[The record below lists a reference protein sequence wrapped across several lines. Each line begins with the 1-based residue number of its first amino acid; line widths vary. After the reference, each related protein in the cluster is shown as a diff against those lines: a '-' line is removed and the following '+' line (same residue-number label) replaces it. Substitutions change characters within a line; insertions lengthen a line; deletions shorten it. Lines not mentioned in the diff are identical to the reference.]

1 MKTETSEDPSK
12 PVINNSSMI
21 TAENSSTL
29 HSRLNQRRNKLN
41 AIKEKKYS
49 NTALFE
55 NPKRDL
61 SKNEKKRQKTN
72 LYLTNL
78 TYSKLGDTN
87 FETKSTLISTKINQ
101 TYNSTKNRDHKNFYK
116 TKSTL
121 PYITNYNM
129 DKNQNKKLDEQTY
142 LEYFDNMMKEK
153 VNINNI
159 IKEGKNK
166 NKIKNLKQKRNR
178 TFRDDKNTY
187 LRKTREIQ
195 RLKYELDLKKNAVE
209 DFRENLKN
217 QKNSFNYTISNIQ
230 AYKEDI
236 ENNFITKYNDILR
249 DLSRKIYNEKFF
261 LDSQTNKL
269 KQLKNDVN
277 NLKQMINKKEGI
289 LKDIE
294 KWLNL
299 QIYMKEGK
307 NPENI
312 NVALEKYEGK
322 LIFNSMEE
330 LENNLSYKEYQNLRL
345 LDKYN
350 KAKKEKEK
358 LVPLLQDEE
367 KSYETIEKNFSE
379 IIKEKLVILNSLKKR
394 EINLQVTINQLKNI
408 NKEPEEKKLNS
419 ITNIFINNTKDI
431 YDIKIYVNELGIK
444 YKPTKSKNNIYNY
457 IESIFYSFLLNDIP
471 GISLDINDETLLSNI
486 NLPESKKAIIQMNF
500 IEFSLNHLLSNINKK
515 IASDKNNLQ
524 IKEKT
529 CKIIDAYHKM
539 KNVNRNKLEMKKKRD
554 NTLKKVEKTAN
565 KNYVYFRGKV
575 DYNIVLEEKNKEI
588 ERLKKK
594 KHSNKIYIW
603 DFLHDV

>member
-12 PVINNSSMI
+12 PVVNNSSML

-29 HSRLNQRRNKLN
+29 HSKLNQRRNKLN

-78 TYSKLGDTN
+78 TYTKFGDTN

-101 TYNSTKNRDHKNFYK
+101 TNNSTKNRDHNNFYK

-129 DKNQNKKLDEQTY
+129 NDNQNKKLDEQTF
-142 LEYFDNMMKEK
+142 LEYFDNMMKNKE
-153 VNINNI
+153 NINNI

-166 NKIKNLKQKRNR
+166 NKNLKQKRNR
-178 TFRDDKNTY
+178 TFRDDKNEY
-187 LRKTREIQ
+187 LRKTKEIK
-195 RLKYELDLKKNAVE
+195 RLKYELDLKINAME
-209 DFRENLKN
+209 DYKVNLKN

-230 AYKEDI
+230 AYKDDI

-249 DLSRKIYNEKFF
+249 DLSRKIYNEKFS

-294 KWLNL
+294 KWIKL

-312 NVALEKYEGK
+312 HLALKKYEGK

-330 LENNLSYKEYQNLRL
+330 LENNLSYKENQNLRL
-345 LDKYN
+345 IDNYN
-350 KAKKEKEK
+350 KSEKDKERLLPILHEHEK
-358 LVPLLQDEE
+358 T
-367 KSYETIEKNFSE
+367 YE
-379 IIKEKLVILNSLKKR
+379 IIKKNYSDIIDEKLAVLNSLKKR
-394 EINLQVTINQLKNI
+394 ENNLKLTINQLKNN
-408 NKEPEEKKLNS
+408 NKIAEEKKTNS
-419 ITNIFINNTKDI
+419 NSNIIINNKEIFTG
-431 YDIKIYVNELGIK
+431 KILVNELGIK
-444 YKPTKSKNNIYNY
+444 YKQIKIKNSIYNH
-457 IESIFYSFLLNDIP
+457 IDAIFHNFLANEISGVSVNND
-471 GISLDINDETLLSNI
+471 DEVQLSNI
-486 NLPESKKAIIQMNF
+486 NLPECKRAIIQMNF
-500 IEFSLNHLLSNINKK
+500 IELSLNHLISSINKK
-515 IASDKNNLQ
+515 RNSDKNSMQ
-524 IKEKT
+524 IMEKT
-529 CKIIDAYHKM
+529 SKIIDSYHKM
-539 KNVNRNKLEMKKKRD
+539 LNVNRNNNEMKKKRD
-554 NTLKKVEKTAN
+554 NILKKVEKRAN
-565 KNYVYFRGKV
+565 KHYVVSRGKI
-575 DYNIVLEEKNKEI
+575 DYNIVLEQKNKEI
-588 ERLKKK
+588 ERMKNK
-594 KHSNKIYIW
+594 KHLKNIDIW

>member
-12 PVINNSSMI
+12 PVVNNSSML

-29 HSRLNQRRNKLN
+29 HSKLNQRRNKLN

-78 TYSKLGDTN
+78 TYTKFGDTN

-101 TYNSTKNRDHKNFYK
+101 TNNSTKNRDHNNFYK

-129 DKNQNKKLDEQTY
+129 NDNQNKKLDEQTF
-142 LEYFDNMMKEK
+142 LEYFDNMMKNKE
-153 VNINNI
+153 NINNI

-166 NKIKNLKQKRNR
+166 NKNLKQKRNR
-178 TFRDDKNTY
+178 TFRDDKNEY
-187 LRKTREIQ
+187 LRKTKEIK
-195 RLKYELDLKKNAVE
+195 RLKYELDLKINAME
-209 DFRENLKN
+209 DYKVNLKN

-230 AYKEDI
+230 AYKDDI

-249 DLSRKIYNEKFF
+249 ELSRKIYNEKFS

-294 KWLNL
+294 KWIKL

-312 NVALEKYEGK
+312 HLALKKYEGK

-358 LVPLLQDEE
+358 LVPLLQEEE
-367 KSYETIEKNFSE
+367 KSYEIVEKNFSE
-379 IIKEKLVILNSLKKR
+379 IIEDKLALLNSLKKR
-394 EINLQVTINQLKNI
+394 ELNLQSTINQLKNI
-408 NKEPEEKKLNS
+408 NKEPEEKKSNS
-419 ITNIFINNTKDI
+419 TTNIIINKKKDI
-431 YDIKIYVNELGIK
+431 YDIKYLVNELGIK
-444 YKPTKSKNNIYNY
+444 YKPTKSGNNIFNY
-457 IESIFYSFLLNDIP
+457 IESIFYSFLLNEIS

-486 NLPESKKAIIQMNF
+486 NLPESKKATIQMNF
-500 IEFSLNHLLSNINKK
+500 IELSLNHLISNINNK
-515 IASDKNNLQ
+515 ISSDKNSLQ

-529 CKIIDAYHKM
+529 CKIIDSYHKM
-539 KNVNRNKLEMKKKRD
+539 KNVNRNNLEMKKKRD
-554 NTLKKVEKTAN
+554 NILKKVEKRAN
-565 KNYVYFRGKV
+565 KHYVFSRGKV

-588 ERLKKK
+588 ERLKNK
-594 KHSNKIYIW
+594 KHLKKIDIW
-603 DFLHDV
+603 DFLYDV

>member
-12 PVINNSSMI
+12 PVVDNSSML

-29 HSRLNQRRNKLN
+29 HSKLNQRRNKLN

-78 TYSKLGDTN
+78 TYTKFGDTN

-101 TYNSTKNRDHKNFYK
+101 TNNSTKNRDHNNFYK

-129 DKNQNKKLDEQTY
+129 NDNQNKKLDEQTF
-142 LEYFDNMMKEK
+142 LEYFDNMMKNKE
-153 VNINNI
+153 NINNI

-166 NKIKNLKQKRNR
+166 NKNLKQKRNR
-178 TFRDDKNTY
+178 TFRDDKNEY
-187 LRKTREIQ
+187 LRKTKEIK
-195 RLKYELDLKKNAVE
+195 RLKYELDLKINAME
-209 DFRENLKN
+209 DYKVNLKN

-230 AYKEDI
+230 AYKDDI

-249 DLSRKIYNEKFF
+249 DLSRKIYNEKFS

-294 KWLNL
+294 KWIKL

-312 NVALEKYEGK
+312 HLALKKYEGK

-358 LVPLLQDEE
+358 LVPLLQEEE
-367 KSYETIEKNFSE
+367 KSYEIVEKNFSE
-379 IIKEKLVILNSLKKR
+379 IIEDKLALLNSLKKR
-394 EINLQVTINQLKNI
+394 ELNLQSTINQLKNI
-408 NKEPEEKKLNS
+408 NKEPEEKKSNS
-419 ITNIFINNTKDI
+419 TTNIIINKKKDI
-431 YDIKIYVNELGIK
+431 YDIKYLVNELGIK
-444 YKPTKSKNNIYNY
+444 YKPTKSGNNIFNY
-457 IESIFYSFLLNDIP
+457 IESIFYSFLLNEIS

-500 IEFSLNHLLSNINKK
+500 IELSLNHLISNINNK
-515 IASDKNNLQ
+515 ISSDKNSLQ

-539 KNVNRNKLEMKKKRD
+539 KNVNRNNLEMKKKRD
-554 NTLKKVEKTAN
+554 NILKKVEKRAN
-565 KNYVYFRGKV
+565 KHYVFSRGKV

-588 ERLKKK
+588 ERLKNK
-594 KHSNKIYIW
+594 KHLKKIDIW
-603 DFLHDV
+603 DFLYDV

>member
-12 PVINNSSMI
+12 PVVNNSSML

-29 HSRLNQRRNKLN
+29 HSKLNQRRNKLN

-49 NTALFE
+49 NIALFE

-78 TYSKLGDTN
+78 TYTKFGDTN

-101 TYNSTKNRDHKNFYK
+101 TNNSTKNRDHNNFYK

-129 DKNQNKKLDEQTY
+129 NDNQNKKLDEQTF
-142 LEYFDNMMKEK
+142 LEYFDNMMKNKE
-153 VNINNI
+153 NINNI

-166 NKIKNLKQKRNR
+166 NKNLKQKRNR
-178 TFRDDKNTY
+178 TFRDDKNEY
-187 LRKTREIQ
+187 LRKTKEIK
-195 RLKYELDLKKNAVE
+195 RLKYELDLKINAME
-209 DFRENLKN
+209 DYKVNLKN

-230 AYKEDI
+230 AYKDDI

-249 DLSRKIYNEKFF
+249 DLSRKIYNEKFS

-294 KWLNL
+294 KWIKL

-312 NVALEKYEGK
+312 HLALKKYEGK

-358 LVPLLQDEE
+358 LVPLLQEEE
-367 KSYETIEKNFSE
+367 KSYEIVEKNFSE
-379 IIKEKLVILNSLKKR
+379 IIEDKLALLNSLKKR
-394 EINLQVTINQLKNI
+394 ELNLQSTINQLKNI
-408 NKEPEEKKLNS
+408 NKELEEKKSNS
-419 ITNIFINNTKDI
+419 TTNIIINKKKDI
-431 YDIKIYVNELGIK
+431 YDIKYLVNELGIK
-444 YKPTKSKNNIYNY
+444 YKPTKSGNNIFNY
-457 IESIFYSFLLNDIP
+457 IESIFYSFLLNEIS

-500 IEFSLNHLLSNINKK
+500 IELSLNHLISNINNK
-515 IASDKNNLQ
+515 ISSDKNSLQ

-529 CKIIDAYHKM
+529 CKIIDSYHKM
-539 KNVNRNKLEMKKKRD
+539 KNVNRNNLEMKKKRD
-554 NTLKKVEKTAN
+554 NILKKVEKRAN
-565 KNYVYFRGKV
+565 KHYVFSRGKV

-588 ERLKKK
+588 ERLKNK
-594 KHSNKIYIW
+594 KHLKKIDIW
-603 DFLHDV
+603 DFLYDV

>member
-101 TYNSTKNRDHKNFYK
+101 TYNSTKNRDHKSFYK

-159 IKEGKNK
+159 IKEGK

-230 AYKEDI
+230 AYKDDI

-294 KWLNL
+294 KWLKL

-379 IIKEKLVILNSLKKR
+379 IIKEKLAILNSLKKR
-394 EINLQVTINQLKNI
+394 EINLQLTINQLKNI
-408 NKEPEEKKLNS
+408 NKEPEEKKSNS

-554 NTLKKVEKTAN
+554 NTLKKVEKRAN
-565 KNYVYFRGKV
+565 KNYVFFRGKV

-588 ERLKKK
+588 ERLKNK

>member
-12 PVINNSSMI
+12 PVVNNSSML

-29 HSRLNQRRNKLN
+29 HSKLNQRRNKLN

-78 TYSKLGDTN
+78 TYTKFGDTN

-101 TYNSTKNRDHKNFYK
+101 TNNSTKNRDHNNFYK

-129 DKNQNKKLDEQTY
+129 NDNQNKKLDEQTF
-142 LEYFDNMMKEK
+142 LEYFDNMMKNKE
-153 VNINNI
+153 NINNI

-166 NKIKNLKQKRNR
+166 NKNLKQKRNR
-178 TFRDDKNTY
+178 TFRDDKNEY
-187 LRKTREIQ
+187 LRKTKEIK
-195 RLKYELDLKKNAVE
+195 RLKYELDLKINAME
-209 DFRENLKN
+209 DYKVNLKN

-230 AYKEDI
+230 AYKDDI

-249 DLSRKIYNEKFF
+249 ELSRKIYNEKFS

-294 KWLNL
+294 KWIKL

-312 NVALEKYEGK
+312 HLALKKYEGK

-358 LVPLLQDEE
+358 LVPLLQEEE
-367 KSYETIEKNFSE
+367 KSYEIVEKNFSE
-379 IIKEKLVILNSLKKR
+379 IIEDKLALLNSLKKR
-394 EINLQVTINQLKNI
+394 ELNLQSTINQLKNI
-408 NKEPEEKKLNS
+408 NKEPEEKKSNS
-419 ITNIFINNTKDI
+419 TTNIIINKKKDI
-431 YDIKIYVNELGIK
+431 YDIKYLVNELGIK
-444 YKPTKSKNNIYNY
+444 YKPTKSGNNIFNY
-457 IESIFYSFLLNDIP
+457 IESIFYSFLLNEIS

-500 IEFSLNHLLSNINKK
+500 IELSLNHLISNINNK
-515 IASDKNNLQ
+515 ISSDKNSLQ

-529 CKIIDAYHKM
+529 CKIIDSYHKM
-539 KNVNRNKLEMKKKRD
+539 KNVNRNNLEMKKKRD
-554 NTLKKVEKTAN
+554 NILKKVEKRAN
-565 KNYVYFRGKV
+565 KHYVFSRGKV

-588 ERLKKK
+588 ERLKNK
-594 KHSNKIYIW
+594 KHLKKIDIW
-603 DFLHDV
+603 DFLYDV

>member
-294 KWLNL
+294 KWIKL

-312 NVALEKYEGK
+312 HLALKKYEGK

-358 LVPLLQDEE
+358 LVPLLQEEE
-367 KSYETIEKNFSE
+367 KSYEIVEKNFSE
-379 IIKEKLVILNSLKKR
+379 IIEDKLALLNSLKKR
-394 EINLQVTINQLKNI
+394 ELNLQSTINQLKNI
-408 NKEPEEKKLNS
+408 NKEPEEKKSNS
-419 ITNIFINNTKDI
+419 TTNIIINKKKDI
-431 YDIKIYVNELGIK
+431 YDIKYLVNELGIK
-444 YKPTKSKNNIYNY
+444 YKPTKSGNNIFNY
-457 IESIFYSFLLNDIP
+457 I
-471 GISLDINDETLLSNI
+471 
-486 NLPESKKAIIQMNF
+486 
-500 IEFSLNHLLSNINKK
+500 
-515 IASDKNNLQ
+515 
-524 IKEKT
+524 
-529 CKIIDAYHKM
+529 
-539 KNVNRNKLEMKKKRD
+539 
-554 NTLKKVEKTAN
+554 
-565 KNYVYFRGKV
+565 
-575 DYNIVLEEKNKEI
+575 
-588 ERLKKK
+588 
-594 KHSNKIYIW
+594 
-603 DFLHDV
+603 